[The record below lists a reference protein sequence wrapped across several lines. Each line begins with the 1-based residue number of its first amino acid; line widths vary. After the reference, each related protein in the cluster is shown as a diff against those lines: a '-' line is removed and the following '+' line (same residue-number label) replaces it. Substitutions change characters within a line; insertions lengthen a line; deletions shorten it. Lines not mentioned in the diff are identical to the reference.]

1 MGHGF
6 ELSELRI
13 LVNSMA
19 KFTSLSHQNYSVHN
33 YTKFSLY
40 FLKFR
45 DLLMNFLKPFQ
56 QILQPGGWS
65 VSENDHACLRIVGVI
80 VIDCGK
86 NGSHWTRILPGWKYI
101 FGSDCNR

>member
-33 YTKFSLY
+33 YTKFILY
-40 FLKFR
+40 FLKIR
-45 DLLMNFLKPFQ
+45 DLLVNIFET
-56 QILQPGGWS
+56 
-65 VSENDHACLRIVGVI
+65 VSAN
-80 VIDCGK
+80 
-86 NGSHWTRILPGWKYI
+86 S
-101 FGSDCNR
+101 S